1 MLLMRRIF
9 VSFLFVCFAMLA
21 SAQSNVFSYI
31 QGKVEGGNTPH
42 EIKLL
47 RAEYGSPIICAT
59 AQVSETG
66 SFGFA
71 IEPSTYSAYYYLYD
85 GKNYFRLCL
94 QPSMT
99 IKVVWSGDEF
109 NFLEPVSEANQV
121 LLRWYSMER
130 SLRAFRKSD
139 SYAVFFQRFDSVAAL
154 SKGFLAGLKQA
165 HSPYSMQMED
175 IVRLDLLNDFVS
187 YISRNQ
193 QSYESEERA
202 SAYYRN
208 LMQRFPET
216 SASLLHQPYGC
227 TLMKEYFSYKQT
239 YIYRQR
245 EFSMDEQLAEIQN
258 ADLRME
264 YILANMP
271 TGDFARYCEYEDRY
285 LPLLSDEKI
294 RSRMRNSK
302 HRPQGGMQKGEK
314 APNLIF
320 QDIEGRLHSMTE
332 LRGKWVYVDIWA
344 TWCMPCKA
352 EIPSLKALEEKY
364 RKGNVAFVSISIDK
378 NHAAWERFVKDR
390 QLGGLQLWAGDWSEF
405 PSEMEL
411 GSVPR
416 FLLIDPQG
424 NWFDSNAPRPSSA
437 EIQRFFHEKLD

>member
-1 MLLMRRIF
+1 MLLMKRVF
-9 VSFLFVCFAMLA
+9 VFFPLVLLAMLA
-21 SAQSNVFSYI
+21 NAQSDGFSCI
-31 QGKVEGGNTPH
+31 QGKVEGENAPR

-47 RAEYGSPIICAT
+47 RAEHGAPIICAT
-59 AQVSETG
+59 TQVSAAG

-71 IEPSTYSAYYYLYD
+71 IEPSADSAYYYLYD

-94 QPSMT
+94 QPSIT

-109 NFLEPVSEANQV
+109 NFIEPACKENQV

-130 SLRAFRKSD
+130 PLRFFRKRD
-139 SYAVFFQRFDSVAAL
+139 SYAAFFQRFDSVAAV
-154 SKGFLAGLKQA
+154 SKSFLADLKQA
-165 HSPYSMQMED
+165 DSPYFMQMED

-187 YISRNQ
+187 YISKYQ
-193 QSYESEERA
+193 QSYESEESA

-216 SASLLHQPYGC
+216 SASLLCQPYGC
-227 TLMKEYFSYKQT
+227 TLMKEYFNYKQT

-245 EFSMDEQLAEIQN
+245 EFSMDQQLAEIQN
-258 ADLRME
+258 TDLRME

-271 TGDFARYCEYEDRY
+271 TDDFARYCEYEDRY
-285 LPLLSDEKI
+285 LPLLPDEKI
-294 RSRMRNSK
+294 RSRMRNHE
-302 HRPQGGMQKGEK
+302 HRPQGGMRQGEK

-332 LRGKWVYVDIWA
+332 LLGKWVYVDIWA
-344 TWCMPCKA
+344 TWCVPCKA

-364 RKGNVAFVSISIDK
+364 KKSNVVFVSISIDK
-378 NHAAWERFVKDR
+378 NHATWKRFVKDK
-390 QLGGLQLWAGDWSEF
+390 QLGGLQLWAGDWSEL

-416 FLLIDPQG
+416 FLLIDPRG
-424 NWFDSNAPRPSSA
+424 NWFDSNAPRPSST